1 MEKCDSVILIT
12 PTIGEYNQNNIF
24 LRNMNSDEIKFLGD
38 DLVVEYRKKHSS
50 YSECIRDL
58 KEKMKRIKQILEE

>member
-38 DLVVEYRKKHSS
+38 DLVVEYRQKHTS
-50 YSECIRDL
+50 YNECIKDL